1 MKRANSNL
9 TKVEISEP
17 DSERK
22 IKKINLELE
31 RCEFNRAPKFLSK
44 NSTREL
50 VTSQDRKHKKAIS
63 SIDLL
68 SFNGVL
74 KKKLIFNST
83 KNSKN
88 NLELKDS
95 NRPVLHPSSLIFPE
109 KIQIPPIN
117 EEVKLM
123 KLKQKF
129 KDFKKS
135 FSTQTKKTRVYN
147 KNFHKTN
154 SFLVSQKSKLFSKGI
169 MTRVIFNAWKEVV
182 RKRLLR
188 SVPPKPK
195 NK

>member
-1 MKRANSNL
+1 M